1 MPKKTVLI
9 KTYSSVPWLIA
20 SFALLSSIANLV
32 TGIVILATNQTAGDI
47 ALGVLTLVFAVWGM
61 VGSILAL
68 VFIIKQNRYNRSQA
82 NFIAQVSHE
91 LRTPLTSIRM
101 YADTLLMHRYENEDE
116 HQELLKHMDDEIVR
130 LEQLTEH
137 ILEAKRQKS
146 RKQLTPITP
155 EGVLMHS
162 LQPYLDNP
170 DYGSRIEFAITP
182 PISKVSVD
190 ASDLQNVMTNLVQNA
205 LTHGGSG
212 KIYIH
217 MADENDFVTLSVRDE
232 GKGIAADM
240 IKKIFEPFERGEN
253 TTDSGIPGFGLGLSI
268 VKDFCKQYNARIEV
282 KNHNDQGG
290 AIFKLSLKAA
300 DHLALLHASNDDT
313 SVD

>member
-1 MPKKTVLI
+1 MAKKTVLI
-9 KTYSSVPWLIA
+9 KTYSSVPCLIA

-68 VFIIKQNRYNRSQA
+68 VFIIKQNHYNRSQA

-116 HQELLKHMDDEIVR
+116 HEELLKHMDDEIVR

-146 RKQLTPITP
+146 RKQLMPIAP
-155 EGVLMHS
+155 EAILMHS

-170 DYGSRIEFAITP
+170 DYGSRIELAVDTP
-182 PISKVSVD
+182 VSKVSVD
-190 ASDLQNVMTNLVQNA
+190 AADLQNVMTNLVQNA

-212 KIYIH
+212 KIYIQ
-217 MADENDFVTLSVRDE
+217 MADEDNFVTFSVRDE
-232 GKGIAADM
+232 GKGIAANM
-240 IKKIFEPFERGEN
+240 MKKIFEPFERGEN
-253 TTDSGIPGFGLGLSI
+253 TTNSGIPGFGLGLSI

-282 KNHNDQGG
+282 KNHDAQGG

-300 DHLALLHASNDDT
+300 DDLALIHDINDDA